1 MAFCFRISMKKGV
14 VFLLAAAMFFAVL
27 YALRN
32 TLLPLPAKW
41 LIKQDTL
48 QKADAMIVLSG
59 GSFDRGN
66 EAAKIYKQ
74 EFAPQII
81 CPGGNKAYEFEILGM
96 NLKESQV
103 AKMNLQRHNIPD
115 SAIIIVPFGTSTAEE
130 ARYLLPIVKE
140 KNYRKV
146 ILLTSLYHTRR
157 AHKVFENV
165 FKKSGVQFIVRGAK
179 SSRFDEYKWW
189 QSEEGLIAM
198 NNEMVKSFY
207 YIFK

>member
-1 MAFCFRISMKKGV
+1 MKKLIVFILLLGV
-14 VFLLAAAMFFAVL
+14 V
-27 YALRN
+27 YAFRN

-41 LIKQDTL
+41 LIKEDEL

-66 EAAKIYKQ
+66 EAARIFKEGYVSK
-74 EFAPQII
+74 II
-81 CPGGNKAYEFEILGM
+81 CPGGNKAYEYEILEM
-96 NLKESQV
+96 NMKESEV
-103 AKMNLQRHNIPD
+103 AKMNLQRHHIPD
-115 SAIIIVPFGTSTAEE
+115 SAIFVVPFGTSTAEE
-130 ARYLLPIVKE
+130 AKFLFPFIKE

-157 AHKVFENV
+157 ARNVFEKE
-165 FKKSGVQFIVRGAK
+165 FKNSGVKFIVRGAK

-189 QSEEGLIAM
+189 QSEDGLIAM
-198 NNEMVKSFY
+198 NNEMVKSVY